1 MSKDWDK
8 YDDWGSVLED
18 SDAAQRFRA
27 PKKKPTPGEQ
37 LADQGGFLPDPE
49 LEDLSNPVDYFA
61 MAMDPEMRRIYDQ
74 DTQENIDFDEAIRAG
89 ELLEGVKIR
98 KNKRYSPGVPPGEN
112 PALEMITD
120 AWDVGKQFLPDP
132 TSFID
137 MQEILLDMKAGA
149 TAAKQAA
156 SATGRP
162 IIGGGIGFVGG
173 VGLRRL
179 SNTGARKLWNSVRSR
194 FNHEL
199 LDEFGEI
206 INPIV
211 NLGDGTLARKL
222 NINALEDTVFSGQQ
236 VSKMT
241 GSSDSV
247 GKFSPQPKEI
257 GYAFVPPTQTEI
269 GKVTTKL
276 FNQHVLSGP
285 NRVFDYNAFRSI
297 LDSDRARSIAILLES
312 TPHTKIPNWKTHRDG
327 LVDVFESI
335 YGDAM
340 QVLGIPRKQVQIDHL
355 VTLRSSMPL
364 YDGVAFG
371 SPLWNNIQETL
382 LRTKN
387 KYQPGNSL
395 ANLNA
400 LDPGSHV
407 IKTNFFNNTLGKN
420 GELFFT
426 PDKLEFMKKSDANRM
441 QVLND
446 FIKIQDK
453 GTQILHEA
461 QKVWETIYKPGAKL
475 PIDIVNELSK
485 IPITKYSHPE
495 LRNLPKL
502 RKLIEHIV
510 KEDADEIIK
519 NINRGE
525 DLLINRINN
534 PNLKIRVNN
543 RKKNILPTPRQVQTK
558 IQEGSKPYQP
568 TLDPEGGMFIK

>member
-1 MSKDWDK
+1 MPNIPRQAQEEDPAYRVRKPVGPPPLDSESEVERAKQDQDMDEGNFLQPVSELAQSWDANRQTAIQGAGNFVTDITGNK
-8 YDDWGSVLED
+8 TLGGVTKFAGEVLYPE
-18 SDAAQRFRA
+18 SWELPLMTAAAAIPFEG
-27 PKKKPTPGEQ
+27 PLGEATIYGTGAVNR
-37 LADQGGFLPDPE
+37 LRRGLKGVKAAGVAN
-49 LEDLSNPVDYFA
+49 LSNVIEDAFSSA
-61 MAMDPEMRRIYDQ
+61 NSAWKRISTDLDHNLFPNPLWRQVQTAGGPPLDQ
-74 DTQENIDFDEAIRAG
+74 LNQPI
-89 ELLEGVKIR
+89 
-98 KNKRYSPGVPPGEN
+98 
-112 PALEMITD
+112 
-120 AWDVGKQFLPDP
+120 
-132 TSFID
+132 
-137 MQEILLDMKAGA
+137 MKMV
-149 TAAKQAA
+149 AK
-156 SATGRP
+156 
-162 IIGGGIGFVGG
+162 GGGGTPV
-173 VGLRRL
+173 
-179 SNTGARKLWNSVRSR
+179 
-194 FNHEL
+194 
-199 LDEFGEI
+199 
-206 INPIV
+206 NP
-211 NLGDGTLARKL
+211 G
-222 NINALEDTVFSGQQ
+222 
-236 VSKMT
+236 
-241 GSSDSV
+241 SV

-257 GYAFVPPTQTEI
+257 GYAFVRPTQSEI
-269 GKVTTKL
+269 GDVTTKL
-276 FNQHVLSGP
+276 LNQHVLTGP

-312 TPHTKIPNWKTHRDG
+312 TPHTKIPNWKTHRKG

-340 QVLGIPRKQVQIDHL
+340 QVLGIPRKQIQIDHL

-364 YDGVAFG
+364 YDNVSFG

-441 QVLND
+441 EVLKD

-510 KEDADEIIK
+510 KEDADDIIK
-519 NINRGE
+519 NIDRGK
-525 DLLINRINN
+525 DLLINRIND